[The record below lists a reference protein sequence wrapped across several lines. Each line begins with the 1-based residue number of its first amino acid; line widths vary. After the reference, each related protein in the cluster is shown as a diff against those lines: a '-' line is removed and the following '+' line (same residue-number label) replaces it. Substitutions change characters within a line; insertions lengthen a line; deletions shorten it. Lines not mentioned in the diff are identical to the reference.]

1 MRPLRFIHAADT
13 HLDAAFTGL
22 SLVDTEVSA
31 RLQGATFTALE
42 RLFDLCLAERPD
54 FLIIAGDV
62 TNAEDRSLQAQW
74 ALHAGC
80 VRLAAVNIPV
90 LIVHGNHDPLTS
102 RLHTLQWPDTV
113 TFFGTDVESVPIYAS
128 SENGL
133 ANGFPD
139 TLPNG
144 LPNGL
149 ANGLPD
155 TLPNGL
161 PNDLPDDSP
170 NALPN
175 ALARECIAVVH
186 GVSYGSASEKRNLA
200 KKFSRGDEAC
210 PHIGILHTNLGE
222 TDGVNSYAPC
232 TLEDLQKAGMDY
244 WALGHIHKR
253 QVLCETPPIVYA
265 GCTQGLH
272 ILEEGEK
279 GCLLVT
285 LRPDTLSLTPSY
297 ICERQFHSLSE
308 VVWRTIDVPV
318 ELEETLDSLDTRLQ
332 QILAKAHA
340 SMTPPS
346 EMLIV
351 RLRLTGRTHLDSRL
365 RQQESLDSLAERA
378 NFAPSVAHSG
388 YGTAHSGYGAAH
400 SGYGAAHSVWVKD
413 IQAHTRPAIDMEAL
427 RTRRDLPGEI
437 SRLVATWQDDPES
450 LQACRAV
457 LQDLFARKTIH
468 KMVQPLSD
476 EDLALMLADAEALC
490 LDMMEK
496 S

>member
-22 SLVDTEVSA
+22 SLVDAEVSA
-31 RLQGATFTALE
+31 RLHKATFTALE

-80 VRLAAVNIPV
+80 VRLAEANIPV

-102 RLHTLQWPDTV
+102 RLHTLQWPDSV
-113 TFFGTDVESVPIYAS
+113 TFFGTDVESVPIYAVP
-128 SENGL
+128 EKGIQ
-133 ANGFPD
+133 G
-139 TLPNG
+139 
-144 LPNGL
+144 
-149 ANGLPD
+149 
-155 TLPNGL
+155 
-161 PNDLPDDSP
+161 
-170 NALPN
+170 
-175 ALARECIAVVH
+175 ECIAVVH

-232 TLEDLQKAGMDY
+232 TLEDLQKVGMDY

-253 QVLCETPPIVYA
+253 QVLCETPPIVYP

-285 LRPDTLSLTPSY
+285 VRSDTLSATPTY
-297 ICERQFHSLSE
+297 VCERQFHSLSE
-308 VVWRTIDVPV
+308 VVWRTLDVPV
-318 ELEETLDSLDTRLQ
+318 ELEETLDSLEARLQ
-332 QILAKAHA
+332 QTLAKAHA
-340 SMTPPS
+340 SMVPPC

-351 RLRLTGRTHLDSRL
+351 RLRLTGRTQLDSRI

-378 NFAPSVAHSG
+378 NATYSATHSGYVAAHSG
-388 YGTAHSGYGAAH
+388 HSAAYSGYGAAH
-400 SGYGAAHSVWVKD
+400 LVWVKD

-437 SRLVATWQDDPES
+437 SRLVVTWQDDPES

-457 LQDLFARKTIH
+457 LQDLFARKTIN
-468 KMVQPLSD
+468 KMVQPLTD

>member
-22 SLVDTEVSA
+22 SMVDAEIST
-31 RLQGATFTALE
+31 RLQRATFTALE
-42 RLFDLCLAERPD
+42 RLFALCLSERPD
-54 FLIIAGDV
+54 FLIISGDL

-80 VRLAAVNIPV
+80 VRLAEANIPV

-113 TFFGTDVESVPIYAS
+113 TFFGTEVESVPIYALP
-128 SENGL
+128 ENNVATDFSG
-133 ANGFPD
+133 NFSGNFSGD
-139 TLPNG
+139 
-144 LPNGL
+144 
-149 ANGLPD
+149 
-155 TLPNGL
+155 L
-161 PNDLPDDSP
+161 PNDLPKTSD
-170 NALPN
+170 A
-175 ALARECIAVVH
+175 ECIAVVH

-222 TDGVNSYAPC
+222 TDGGNSYAPC

-279 GCLLVT
+279 GCFMVT
-285 LRPDTLSLTPSY
+285 LSPDMLSVTRSVTPTY
-297 ICERQFHSLSE
+297 TCERHFHALGE
-308 VVWRTIDVPV
+308 VVWQTLDVPV
-318 ELEETLDSLDTRLQ
+318 GLEETLDTLEIRLQ
-332 QILAKAHA
+332 QVLEKAHT
-340 SMTPPS
+340 SMLPPC
-346 EMLIV
+346 ELLIV
-351 RLRLTGRTHLDSRL
+351 RLRLTGRTQLDSL
-365 RQQESLDSLAERA
+365 VRQQESLDSLLERCNA
-378 NFAPSVAHSG
+378 SYSA
-388 YGTAHSGYGAAH
+388 TQLGYGATRL
-400 SGYGAAHSVWVKD
+400 VWLKD

-437 SRLVATWQDDPES
+437 SRLVASWQDDPAS
-450 LQACRAV
+450 LGASRTV
-457 LQDLFARKTIH
+457 LQELFAHKAIS
-468 KMVQPLSD
+468 KMVHPLTD
-476 EDLALMLADAEALC
+476 EDLALVLADAEALC